1 MTQTV
6 QFDTTYDGALAY
18 FLDPARNIDQYKTN
32 LVVKSDGGIAMKSK
46 KNCCTYLKGVFL
58 SK

>member
-1 MTQTV
+1 V
-6 QFDTTYDGALAY
+6 QFDSTYDGALAY
-18 FLDPARNIDQYKTN
+18 FLDPARKIDQYKTN